1 MFYYMVVKYLHS
13 LYLQKIRRHLNF
25 LKQPTLLQP
34 SFLIAIIS
42 WQFWENIILFCFFVF
57 FICFFYFLYRTCCDR
72 YLSPPSCVLFNQ
84 VFIIAILTG
93 PLKIQIYNSKTCW
106 KFTNDRLHQYL
117 QLMQGHCFHH
127 TETNPLASSLKQWS
141 SYHKMETLLVFTHF
155 SQVLYLI

>member
-1 MFYYMVVKYLHS
+1 MFYYMVVKYLHP

-25 LKQPTLLQP
+25 LKQPNTFTA
-34 SFLIAIIS
+34 FLS
-42 WQFWENIILFCFFVF
+42 NRNYQLTILGEYYSVLFVF